1 MSNEMFLVLGGAFF
15 FVWVLS
21 LWVFNIPRLFDE
33 LSGRRLKK
41 QMKIIKAE
49 TVEEVRDT
57 SEELR
62 VLQQESLLDEELSK
76 FSTGNLEKEE
86 VKEEVKVYESS
97 TEELDRTSLIPSAE
111 EIASTE
117 FLDANKVS
125 EMKVKVIHELSNVE

>member
-76 FSTGNLEKEE
+76 FSTGNLEKDE
-86 VKEEVKVYESS
+86 VKEEVKIYESS
-97 TEELDRTSLIPSAE
+97 TEELYKTSLIPSAE

>member
-86 VKEEVKVYESS
+86 VKEEIKVYESS
-97 TEELDRTSLIPSAE
+97 TEELDKTSLIPSAE

-117 FLDANKVS
+117 FLDANEVS

>member
-1 MSNEMFLVLGGAFF
+1 MNNEMFLVLGGAFF

-86 VKEEVKVYESS
+86 VKEDIKVYESS
-97 TEELDRTSLIPSAE
+97 TEELYKTSLIPSAE

-117 FLDANKVS
+117 FLDANEVS
-125 EMKVKVIHELSNVE
+125 GMKVKVIHELSNVE

>member
-49 TVEEVRDT
+49 TVKEVRDT

>member
-86 VKEEVKVYESS
+86 VKEEIKVYESS
-97 TEELDRTSLIPSAE
+97 TEELDKTSLIPSAE

>member
-86 VKEEVKVYESS
+86 VKEEVKVYKSS
-97 TEELDRTSLIPSAE
+97 TEELDKTSLIPSAE

-117 FLDANKVS
+117 FLDANEVS